1 MFSFFSPLLFMS
13 NVTRASLTEN
23 GNLGAKGDGHLRG
36 ALGVGVDFSKFD
48 CACGVSLPSCEPPS
62 WSGSQ
67 LVEEL

>member
-1 MFSFFSPLLFMS
+1 MS

-36 ALGVGVDFSKFD
+36 ALGVGVGVGVDFSKFD